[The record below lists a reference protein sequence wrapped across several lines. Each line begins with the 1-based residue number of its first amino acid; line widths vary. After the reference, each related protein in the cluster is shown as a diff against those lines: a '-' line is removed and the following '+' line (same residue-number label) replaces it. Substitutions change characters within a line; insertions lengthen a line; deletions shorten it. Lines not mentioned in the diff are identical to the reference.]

1 MYGLLGGEVG
11 GGVGCTM
18 VMLRGGCSVTPSHNP
33 VGVNWTSTV
42 CEPTDKFGN
51 TSPDEPVTS
60 LVKYVI
66 SCI

>member
-11 GGVGCTM
+11 GGVGCIM
-18 VMLRGGCSVTPSHNP
+18 VMLRGGRSVIAWHDPS
-33 VGVNWTSTV
+33 GVNRTSTV

-60 LVKYVI
+60 LYN
-66 SCI
+66 SN